1 MSAKVEA
8 KIEIRDMRILKDTLT
23 RMGYKTNERNN
34 GIAIKEGYRDIFFD
48 LDKQKVVHDSYEAS
62 TVNNI
67 KAQYAFDF
75 EKNRL
80 AQLGATFDVV
90 ETEDRI
96 EILVK

>member
-8 KIEIRDMRILKDTLT
+8 KIEIREMRILKDTLEK
-23 RMGYKTNERNN
+23 MGYKYNEN
-34 GIAIKEGYRDIFFD
+34 GNCLSVRAGYRDIHFD
-48 LDKQKVVHDSYEAS
+48 LDNQKATHDSGES
-62 TVNNI
+62 HIVQDI
-67 KAQYAFDF
+67 KVQYALSF

-90 ETEDRI
+90 ETDEKI